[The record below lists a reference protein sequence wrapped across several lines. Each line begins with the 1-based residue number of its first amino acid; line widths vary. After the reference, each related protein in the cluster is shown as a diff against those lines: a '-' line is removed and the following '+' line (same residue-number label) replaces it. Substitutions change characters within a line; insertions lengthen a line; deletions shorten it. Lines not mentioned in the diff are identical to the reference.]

1 MFINLEHCNMEA
13 RVGRGRG
20 QRYYRGSVWRGMGD
34 MDGHGQR
41 GATEGHGGGAGK
53 NGGKQRRC

>member
-1 MFINLEHCNMEA
+1 M
-13 RVGRGRG
+13 GRGRG